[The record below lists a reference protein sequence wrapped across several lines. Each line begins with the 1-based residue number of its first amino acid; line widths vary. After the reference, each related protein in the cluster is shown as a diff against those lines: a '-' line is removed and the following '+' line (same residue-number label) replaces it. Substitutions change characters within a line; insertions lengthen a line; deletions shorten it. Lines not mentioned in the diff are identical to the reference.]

1 MSKKKKINLDAEIEV
16 GNTKVTVNKDEDS
29 ADVVVDTPNVDV
41 EFHNTEEEK
50 SFKLDTKHLDVTVVK
65 EGEETKVTVESDK
78 PVMKKIGI
86 WAAHV
91 MSKKLNK
98 KK

>member
-1 MSKKKKINLDAEIEV
+1 MSKKKKVDLDAEVKV
-16 GNTKVTVNKDEDS
+16 GNTKVIVDKHEDS
-29 ADVVVDTPNVDV
+29 ANVVVDTPNVDV
-41 EFHNTEEEK
+41 EFHNTPEEK
-50 SFKLDTKHLDVTVVK
+50 SFKLDTKHLDVTVTK
-65 EGEETKVTVESDK
+65 EGDETKVVVESDK

-98 KK
+98 K